1 MIKKKREERKERER
15 LLRIESEKRREEI
28 LRKKRFRLPKIIVTY
43 YEVQT
48 RPQSQCSD
56 VERRLP
62 HLVNIPSGSQRGKE
76 KEESDSDSQGS
87 RGDRLEIPERLS
99 PQELSL
105 KEMMLL
111 EGGEECE
118 TLFLKNETETQAVN
132 GYISKEYDVVG
143 ADINVT
149 LQDNEGN
156 DSEGKVLEGSNQ
168 NGSLEEEQ
176 LELDKNETVAEE
188 DLVHVSPT
196 EPSKS
201 LDNKLTQKSQIV
213 NNTMDEPSTLASEQ
227 RETPEEHLDE
237 QSNAVIKKD
246 SENFEGKGL
255 EEKVDGKENK
265 ESLRKKENEGNVE
278 DKENEGKVEEKES
291 KLKADQEKERTNDE
305 KEKQMNYLV
314 PPVAREYGSDNTSI
328 GDADDT
334 GMISKLKT
342 LGFCGSVR
350 IIVII
355 IHSTHYLSS
364 DWPKAYSEFSK
375 SAPGTSSSCRSYNND
390 VKVTGNH
397 VMYDRGA

>member
-1 MIKKKREERKERER
+1 MIKKKREERIERER

-62 HLVNIPSGSQRGKE
+62 HLVNIPGGSQRGKQNE
-76 KEESDSDSQGS
+76 DSDSDSQGS

-111 EGGEECE
+111 EGGEESE
-118 TLFLKNETETQAVN
+118 TLFLKNETETQAVI
-132 GYISKEYDVVG
+132 GYISKEYDVIG
-143 ADINVT
+143 ADINAT
-149 LQDNEGN
+149 LQDKEGN
-156 DSEGKVLEGSNQ
+156 DSEGKALERSNQ
-168 NGSLEEEQ
+168 NGQLEEEH
-176 LELDKNETVAEE
+176 LELNKNETDAEE

-196 EPSKS
+196 EPSTS
-201 LDNKLTQKSQIV
+201 LNNEHTQKSEMV
-213 NNTMDEPSTLASEQ
+213 NNTMDDQSTLASEQ
-227 RETPEEHLDE
+227 RETLEKHLDE
-237 QSNAVIKKD
+237 QSNADITKD

-265 ESLRKKENEGNVE
+265 ERLRKEESEKNVE
-278 DKENEGKVEEKES
+278 EKENEGKVEEKES
-291 KLKADQEKERTNDE
+291 KLKAEQEKERTNDE

-314 PPVAREYGSDNTSI
+314 PPVAGEYGSDTNSI
-328 GDADDT
+328 GDADYT
-334 GMISKLKT
+334 GIMISKLKT

-350 IIVII
+350 VIVII
-355 IHSTHYLSS
+355 T
-364 DWPKAYSEFSK
+364 F
-375 SAPGTSSSCRSYNND
+375 
-390 VKVTGNH
+390 V
-397 VMYDRGA
+397 

>member
-1 MIKKKREERKERER
+1 MIKKKREERIERER

-62 HLVNIPSGSQRGKE
+62 HLVNIPGGSQRGKQNE
-76 KEESDSDSQGS
+76 DSDSDSQGS

-111 EGGEECE
+111 EGGEESE
-118 TLFLKNETETQAVN
+118 TLFLKNGTETQSLN
-132 GYISKEYDVVG
+132 GCISKEYDVVG

-156 DSEGKVLEGSNQ
+156 DSEGKALEGSSQ
-168 NGSLEEEQ
+168 NGSLEEEH

-188 DLVHVSPT
+188 DLVHVAPT
-196 EPSKS
+196 EPTKS
-201 LDNKLTQKSQIV
+201 VNNELTQKSQMV

-227 RETPEEHLDE
+227 RETLEKHLDE
-237 QSNAVIKKD
+237 QSNADITKD
-246 SENFEGKGL
+246 SENFEGKGM

-265 ESLRKKENEGNVE
+265 ERLRKEESEKNLEE
-278 DKENEGKVEEKES
+278 KENEGKVEEKQS
-291 KLKADQEKERTNDE
+291 KLKVDQEKERTNEE

-314 PPVAREYGSDNTSI
+314 PPVAGEYGSDNASI
-328 GDADDT
+328 GDADYT
-334 GMISKLKT
+334 GIMISKLKT
-342 LGFCGSVR
+342 PGFLWLSQNYSHYHLCLKQIRKQIRNLGLHDISSV
-350 IIVII
+350 
-355 IHSTHYLSS
+355 YYKFAL
-364 DWPKAYSEFSK
+364 KL
-375 SAPGTSSSCRSYNND
+375 
-390 VKVTGNH
+390 
-397 VMYDRGA
+397 

>member
-1 MIKKKREERKERER
+1 MIKKKREERIERER

-62 HLVNIPSGSQRGKE
+62 HLVNIPGGSQRGKQNE
-76 KEESDSDSQGS
+76 DSDSDSQGS

-111 EGGEECE
+111 EGGEESE
-118 TLFLKNETETQAVN
+118 TLFLKNGTETQSLN
-132 GYISKEYDVVG
+132 GYISKENDVVG

-149 LQDNEGN
+149 MQDNEGN
-156 DSEGKVLEGSNQ
+156 DLEGKALEGSNQ
-168 NGSLEEEQ
+168 NGSLEEEH

-188 DLVHVSPT
+188 DLVHVAPT
-196 EPSKS
+196 EPTKS
-201 LDNKLTQKSQIV
+201 VNNELTQKSQMV

-227 RETPEEHLDE
+227 RETLEKNLDD
-237 QSNAVIKKD
+237 QSNADITKD
-246 SENFEGKGL
+246 SENFEGTGM

-265 ESLRKKENEGNVE
+265 ERLRKEESEKNLEE
-278 DKENEGKVEEKES
+278 KENEGKVEEKQS
-291 KLKADQEKERTNDE
+291 KLKVDQEKERTNEE

-314 PPVAREYGSDNTSI
+314 PPVAGEYGSDNASI
-328 GDADDT
+328 GDADYT
-334 GMISKLKT
+334 GIMISKVKT
-342 LGFCGSVR
+342 PGFCGSVR

-355 IHSTHYLSS
+355 T
-364 DWPKAYSEFSK
+364 F
-375 SAPGTSSSCRSYNND
+375 
-390 VKVTGNH
+390 V
-397 VMYDRGA
+397 